1 MLRHS
6 AFFLLKEGKGE
17 EEMRWMQKGSAFMR
31 FTAAGP
37 AAIDFGQD
45 LFGGSLH
52 LKDTKPWDRTPRW
65 RAATAGPPSNYDV
78 ALHLDFED
86 EAGLK
91 AYNDDA
97 VHHEIA
103 VYNAAQAQ
111 GELTARIDWWY
122 DGGPLIEAGKI
133 RHAEMFVWKDD
144 VDEATKDRV
153 LRDVKV
159 LADEAGVERVT
170 VGTGIGGL
178 ATDLDWILDV
188 QLSDEA
194 AAKSFVAGER
204 YRATMAD
211 VAMATKYEWT
221 ARMTHRMHGH

>member
-1 MLRHS
+1 
-6 AFFLLKEGKGE
+6 LKEGKGE

-31 FTAAGP
+31 FTSEGP
-37 AAIDFGQD
+37 VAIDFGQD

-52 LKDTKPWDRTPRW
+52 LSETKPWERTPRW
-65 RAATAGPPSNYDV
+65 RGATEGPPSNFDV

-86 EAGLK
+86 EAGLE
-91 AYNDDA
+91 AYNKDD

-144 VDEATKDRV
+144 VDDATKQRV
-153 LRDVKV
+153 LNDVKV
-159 LADEAGVERVT
+159 LGDEPDVERVT
-170 VGTGIGGL
+170 VGTSIEGL
-178 ATDLDWILDV
+178 RTDLDWILDV
-188 QLSDEA
+188 QLPDKDA
-194 AAKSFVAGER
+194 AERFLAGER
-204 YRATMAD
+204 YRETIAD
-211 VAMATKYEWT
+211 VAKTTKYEWT